1 MWTYLLYSF
10 TCVTEYVY
18 IACVSCVIH
27 AIRNKNNFL
36 KCPSCFGKGSNYHW
50 TSSHF
55 WIHMGEGTFNIY
67 SYTYY
72 KCWRGK
78 GVGSDCMNYIFQTLW
93 YELFRRVDTI
103 CIIKLIL
110 GLKYRSVETLATKG
124 YLYVLY
130 TFILWFE
137 CIEVTY
143 PAFDLRRGRLIREI
157 RWITVKYFAFIW

>member
-1 MWTYLLYSF
+1 
-10 TCVTEYVY
+10 
-18 IACVSCVIH
+18 
-27 AIRNKNNFL
+27 
-36 KCPSCFGKGSNYHW
+36 
-50 TSSHF
+50 
-55 WIHMGEGTFNIY
+55 MGESTFNIVTRIK
-67 SYTYY
+67 SAE
-72 KCWRGK
+72 GG
-78 GVGSDCMNYIFQTLW
+78 GVVFVWITFFRHSN
-93 YELFRRVDTI
+93 RRVDTI

-110 GLKYRSVETLATKG
+110 GLKYRSVETLVTKG

>member
-1 MWTYLLYSF
+1 MERVVIITEQAVISEFIWVRVHLTYI
-10 TCVTEYVY
+10 VTR
-18 IACVSCVIH
+18 I
-27 AIRNKNNFL
+27 
-36 KCPSCFGKGSNYHW
+36 
-50 TSSHF
+50 TSA
-55 WIHMGEGTFNIY
+55 EGG
-67 SYTYY
+67 
-72 KCWRGK
+72 RGW
-78 GVGSDCMNYIFQTLW
+78 VGSDCMNYIFQTLW

-110 GLKYRSVETLATKG
+110 GLKYRSVETLVTKG

-157 RWITVKYFAFIW
+157 RWITVMYFAFIW

>member
-1 MWTYLLYSF
+1 MNYDIAGLYGVKTSLLVGIFASSVCKCSLAVILIDKDLWTYLLYSF

-18 IACVSCVIH
+18 IACVSVIH

-78 GVGSDCMNYIFQTLW
+78 GVG
-93 YELFRRVDTI
+93 
-103 CIIKLIL
+103 
-110 GLKYRSVETLATKG
+110 G
-124 YLYVLY
+124 
-130 TFILWFE
+130 
-137 CIEVTY
+137 
-143 PAFDLRRGRLIREI
+143 
-157 RWITVKYFAFIW
+157 